1 MLMADQGDDYL
12 FAERFGLES
21 IYDLN
26 SYHYVEK
33 KIHKLPY
40 PFVKEKLALPIDE
53 KEGKLIVAIAHP
65 YDLETLEEIRC
76 ITGLD
81 IEEVFCPQ
89 PQLEE
94 AIEKCYHQGEK
105 EASQFIEGLKK
116 EGGKVFFKE
125 KQDEYDLLDKQEDSP
140 VVRLLNMI
148 LIEAIQQ
155 GASDI
160 HFEPL
165 ERDGHSL

>member
-53 KEGKLIVAIAHP
+53 KEGK
-65 YDLETLEEIRC
+65 
-76 ITGLD
+76 
-81 IEEVFCPQ
+81 
-89 PQLEE
+89 
-94 AIEKCYHQGEK
+94 K
-105 EASQFIEGLKK
+105 
-116 EGGKVFFKE
+116 
-125 KQDEYDLLDKQEDSP
+125 
-140 VVRLLNMI
+140 RLLKSVI
-148 LIEAIQQ
+148 TKAKRK
-155 GASDI
+155 
-160 HFEPL
+160 P
-165 ERDGHSL
+165 HSLLKD